1 MRMHNPTVVCIII
14 RQPLKSD
21 IIFSAK
27 FVLKK
32 SDMRICIL
40 SYRSYPYSGGQGIY
54 MRYLSNALRDLGH
67 EVDMMSG
74 PPYPIVDDGVGLI
87 RLPSLDLY
95 RFGSWQR
102 LFIDPR
108 KLNTR
113 ANFAEWGGIMTGYFS
128 EPLAFGMRAYQ
139 YLCRDDIKKYDV
151 IHDNQTMS
159 WGIVDIQ
166 KAGYPVV
173 ETIHHPVTID
183 RDLAIQS
190 AKSLKDK
197 LGYRRWFSFTGMQI
211 KVARQLPFIITVSEM
226 AKHHIHEIFGIPES
240 RMKVIYNG
248 IDAELFS
255 PSDKVARLDN
265 QILMV
270 MSRDTPV
277 KGLRFLLEALAELRK
292 RWDLKLVVVGRTLG
306 DGQTEKLMDRLG
318 VTDAVIFR
326 NQIETSELIELY
338 RASTLVA
345 VPSTYEGFGLPAAEA
360 MSCGAPLVSTTA
372 GALPEVVGDA
382 GILIPPADPAALTA
396 AIVQLMESPARR
408 REYSLLARKRILEK
422 FNWSDA
428 ARLTAEVY
436 AEAIKAR
443 KAE

>member
-1 MRMHNPTVVCIII
+1 
-14 RQPLKSD
+14 
-21 IIFSAK
+21 
-27 FVLKK
+27 
-32 SDMRICIL
+32 
-40 SYRSYPYSGGQGIY
+40 

-113 ANFAEWGGIMTGYFS
+113 ANFMEWGGIMTGYFS
-128 EPLAFGMRAYQ
+128 EPLAFGMRAYR
-139 YLCRDDIKKYDV
+139 YLCGDGAKKYDV
-151 IHDNQTMS
+151 IHDNQTLA
-159 WGIVDIQ
+159 WGIADIR

-190 AKSLKDK
+190 ARSLKDR

-226 AKHHIHEIFGIPES
+226 ARHHIHEIFGIPES

-248 IDAELFS
+248 IDSELFS
-255 PSDKVARLDN
+255 PSDDVARLN
-265 QILMV
+265 NLILMV
-270 MSRDTPV
+270 MSRDTAV

-292 RWDLKLVVVGRTLG
+292 KWDLKLVVVGTTLG
-306 DGQTEKLMDRLG
+306 DGVTEKLMDRLG
-318 VTDAVIFR
+318 VTGAVTFR
-326 NQIETSELIELY
+326 NQIETSELIKLY
-338 RASTLVA
+338 RSATLVA
-345 VPSTYEGFGLPAAEA
+345 VPSTYEGFGIPAAEA

-382 GILIPPADPAALTA
+382 GILIPPADSAALTA
-396 AIVQLMESPARR
+396 AIAQLMESPAKRA
-408 REYSLLARKRILEK
+408 EYSILGRKRILEK
-422 FNWSDA
+422 FNWSNA

-436 AEAIKAR
+436 SEAISQRHVTANLTR
-443 KAE
+443 AFL

>member
-1 MRMHNPTVVCIII
+1 
-14 RQPLKSD
+14 
-21 IIFSAK
+21 
-27 FVLKK
+27 
-32 SDMRICIL
+32 MRICIL

-54 MRYLSNALRDLGH
+54 MRYLSNAFHDLGH

-87 RLPSLDLY
+87 KLPSLDLY

-108 KLNTR
+108 KLDTR
-113 ANFAEWGGIMTGYFS
+113 ANFMEWGGIMTGYFS
-128 EPLAFGMRAYQ
+128 EPLAFGMRAYR
-139 YLCRDDIKKYDV
+139 YLCEDGTKKYDV

-159 WGIVDIQ
+159 WGIADIY

-183 RDLAIQS
+183 RDLAIKS

-211 KVARQLPFIITVSEM
+211 KVARQLPYIITVSEM
-226 AKHHIHEIFGIPES
+226 ARQHIHEIFGIPAS

-255 PSDKVARLDN
+255 PSDDVSRLDDT
-265 QILMV
+265 ILMV
-270 MSRDTPV
+270 MSRDTAV

-292 RWDLKLVVVGRTLG
+292 KWDLKLVVVGTTLG
-306 DGQTEKLMDRLG
+306 DGVTEKLMDKLG
-318 VTDAVIFR
+318 VTGAVTFR
-326 NQIETSELIELY
+326 NQIETSELIQLY
-338 RASTLVA
+338 RCATLVA
-345 VPSTYEGFGLPAAEA
+345 VPSTYEGFGIPAAEA

-382 GILIPPADPAALTA
+382 GILIPPADSAALTA
-396 AIVQLMESPARR
+396 AIAQLMESPAKRN
-408 REYSLLARKRILEK
+408 EYSILGRKRILEK
-422 FNWSDA
+422 FNWSNA
-428 ARLTAEVY
+428 ARSTAEVY
-436 AEAIKAR
+436 AEAIETTRMGIAAR
-443 KAE
+443 